1 MSPTRSLCLG
11 LGLSAAGA
19 LSGCINAPTATQPT
33 SYASTL
39 GDRSNVSLDEIVVSL
54 PLKGSNAL
62 YHNLHVNLAV
72 LINPVRETSGSP
84 YEIESL
90 VRRLDARLNSRLVE
104 VLGKAGEQSLD
115 TTDALRTRIIAEA
128 SPILEKALQNWK
140 YAPDYK
146 IEIVVSALYWTDAS
160 VGRPAP
166 RNRGWF

>member
-1 MSPTRSLCLG
+1 MQLLRILRASSSLVTIAL
-11 LGLSAAGA
+11 

-39 GDRSNVSLDEIVVSL
+39 GDRANVGLDEIVVSL

-62 YHNLHVNLAV
+62 YQNLHVNLAV

-104 VLGKAGEQSLD
+104 VLSTAGEQSLD
-115 TTDALRTRIIAEA
+115 STDALRTRIIAEA

-146 IEIVVSALYWTDAS
+146 VEIVVSALYWTDAS